1 MTVSKTLI
9 PGPVNEGADVSTTPS
24 KTAPGFWVAA
34 GTVSTLVSPG
44 RGARM
49 LISGL
54 THCLRAWF
62 LLLKYKMSFFLIAW
76 FLGNGRRHKEV
87 KWKRTAGHV
96 CHPSKAKLKYR
107 QDALLFSAYRKSHC
121 AKEMQTYITHHKKKQ
136 PQFYLMFVFLFGL
149 KYAKHFIFS
158 FDLDIIA
165 LPCFSIYLT
174 DHFELSWWF
183 GSTFS
188 NQIDSPRITMKWSA
202 IKKIWSKYP
211 MCSLIILTTGDANRD
226 SYCSRSA
233 QWCRLKALDCA
244 LRRGKGFQIIPNTHS
259 VLASITAVI

>member
-1 MTVSKTLI
+1 MQFGPGCLSTFTAEAERFHALHHVSTNNYFFSPPSSCVFTMTLSKTLI

-121 AKEMQTYITHHKKKQ
+121 AKEMQTYITHHKKNN
-136 PQFYLMFVFLFGL
+136 LNSTWCLF
-149 KYAKHFIFS
+149 FS
-158 FDLDIIA
+158 LA
-165 LPCFSIYLT
+165 WNML
-174 DHFELSWWF
+174 
-183 GSTFS
+183 
-188 NQIDSPRITMKWSA
+188 N
-202 IKKIWSKYP
+202 
-211 MCSLIILTTGDANRD
+211 IL
-226 SYCSRSA
+226 
-233 QWCRLKALDCA
+233 
-244 LRRGKGFQIIPNTHS
+244 FS
-259 VLASITAVI
+259 VLTWI